1 MAVYNSALS
10 SMTQVILLVL
20 PKIMVKILSLLSQ
33 GNISLESLT
42 ESRIHASDWKL
53 SAIYKASD

>member
-42 ESRIHASDWKL
+42 ESRIHASD
-53 SAIYKASD
+53 